1 MALRAVFL
9 LPAFLVIVAP
19 VPQAFADKPAG
30 REDIGILGAA
40 VKLEALAKQ
49 RGGQEVTN
57 SMEVN
62 AKLYDN
68 RAVDTISGNN
78 VISDGA
84 FSHAN
89 GVPIAIQNSGN
100 NVVIQNSLILNLQ
113 LK

>member
-1 MALRAVFL
+1 MWLREAIPLTACLALASPAQHAMADQQSSREQVSTLG
-9 LPAFLVIVAP
+9 VALQP
-19 VPQAFADKPAG
+19 
-30 REDIGILGAA
+30 
-40 VKLEALAKQ
+40 EALARH

-57 SMEVN
+57 AMEVN

-68 RAVDTISGNN
+68 RAVDTVTGSN
-78 VISDGA
+78 VISEGA
-84 FSHAN
+84 FSHAS